1 LFLFGLDPIFFEE
14 RAMALPSIVV
24 ADEDHEFLLE
34 IVPLLSAEFDV
45 VATATDGKEALNLI
59 RSLHPDA
66 AVLGYH
72 LPMLSGIDITRHLAQ
87 ERPSVPIVICS
98 AETHSLIVQAA
109 RRAGALGYV
118 FKRFA
123 HRDLIAAV
131 KMALR
136 GQSFRSYSSPLPF
149 DEPPPEAG

>member
-1 LFLFGLDPIFFEE
+1 M
-14 RAMALPSIVV
+14 AMPRIVA

-34 IVPLLSAEFDV
+34 MVSLLAAEFDV
-45 VATATDGKEALNLI
+45 VATATDGKETLDLI

-66 AVLGYH
+66 VVLGYH
-72 LPMLSGIDITRHLAQ
+72 LPILSGIDITRHLTQHPPA
-87 ERPSVPIVICS
+87 PPVVMCS

-131 KMALR
+131 KLALQ
-136 GQSFRSYSSPLPF
+136 GQSFRSYSFPMPF
-149 DEPPPEAG
+149 DGPPPEGE